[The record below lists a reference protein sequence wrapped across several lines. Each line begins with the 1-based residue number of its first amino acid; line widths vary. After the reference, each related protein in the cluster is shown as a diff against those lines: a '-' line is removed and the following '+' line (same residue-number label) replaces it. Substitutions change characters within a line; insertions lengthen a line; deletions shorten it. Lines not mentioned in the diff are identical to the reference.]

1 MSDVNTVTIVGRLT
15 RNAETRITSDGLAIV
30 SFSIASNHNKKR
42 GDHWEREA
50 TFVRLSVFGKR
61 AEHLYPYLT
70 KGRLVGIEGHLESSS
85 IEHNGG
91 TLSLLNVVAHKIS
104 LYGKPAAADTDADT
118 DSEKTESVADYAKTL
133 AYPETAGTELP
144 DTQDFFSDE
153 NAVEL
158 SDIF

>member
-15 RNAETRITSDGLAIV
+15 RNAETRITSGGLAIV

-104 LYGKPAAADTDADT
+104 LYGKPAAADTD
-118 DSEKTESVADYAKTL
+118 SEKTEPPEPVADYSDTAL

-144 DTQDFFSDE
+144 DTQEPLF
-153 NAVEL
+153 
-158 SDIF
+158 